1 MLSKISSPA
10 SGINRRG
17 TLRLLAGAF
26 GAAALPLARTFAQ
39 EKKAP
44 APTSTAPAITT
55 APLAGKL
62 SLITGA
68 GGNIA
73 LLAGDDGSLVV
84 DSGLADLATGTAA
97 ELAKAG
103 PLALLV
109 NTHWHFDHAG
119 GNERLARA
127 GARIIA
133 TENCRTRL
141 ASEQK
146 VEALGKTFP
155 PSPPSARPLV
165 TFTHETTLHLNDE
178 RIRLVPI
185 PPAHTDGDV
194 FVRFE
199 TANVLHL
206 GDTFFHG
213 SYPFIDYSSGGW
225 TGGMVAAAK
234 TALTL
239 TDATTK
245 IIPGHGP
252 VATQADLKA
261 YLAFLETVH
270 ERLAKVK
277 AAGKSVDEAVAAAP
291 FKDFDAKL
299 GGGFLKPEQFT
310 RFAYESLLRH
320 RSKATLCGFPAAH
333 CCSFDPL

>member
-1 MLSKISSPA
+1 MDANTFLRPVGIKRRESLRMLA
-10 SGINRRG
+10 V
-17 TLRLLAGAF
+17 AV
-26 GAAALPLARTFAQ
+26 GAAALPHTRALAE

-44 APTSTAPAITT
+44 EPAPAAPAITAT
-55 APLAGKL
+55 PLAGKL

-73 LLAGDDGSLVV
+73 LLASDDGSLVV

-103 PLALLV
+103 PVALLV

-133 TENCRTRL
+133 SENCRVRL
-141 ASEQK
+141 SSSHKLEP
-146 VEALGKTFP
+146 LGMSFP
-155 PSPPSARPLV
+155 PSPPKALPIV
-165 TFTHETTLHLNDE
+165 TFTQETTLHLGGE

-199 TANVLHL
+199 NANVLHL
-206 GDTFFHG
+206 GDTFFNG
-213 SYPFIDYSSGGW
+213 VYPFIDYSSGGW
-225 TGGMVAAAK
+225 IGGMVAAAK
-234 TALTL
+234 TALAL
-239 TDATTK
+239 TDGATK

-252 VATQADLKA
+252 VATQDD
-261 YLAFLETVH
+261 Y
-270 ERLAKVK
+270 
-277 AAGKSVDEAVAAAP
+277 
-291 FKDFDAKL
+291 
-299 GGGFLKPEQFT
+299 
-310 RFAYESLLRH
+310 
-320 RSKATLCGFPAAH
+320 KATWLSWRLSTNVSRSCKLPGKPPMKP
-333 CCSFDPL
+333 SRPLL

>member
-1 MLSKISSPA
+1 
-10 SGINRRG
+10 
-17 TLRLLAGAF
+17 
-26 GAAALPLARTFAQ
+26 
-39 EKKAP
+39 
-44 APTSTAPAITT
+44 
-55 APLAGKL
+55 
-62 SLITGA
+62 
-68 GGNIA
+68 IA

-127 GARIIA
+127 GARIVA
-133 TENCRTRL
+133 TENCRSRL

-146 VEALGKTFP
+146 VEALAMTFP
-155 PSPPSARPLV
+155 PAAMSARPVV
-165 TFTHETTLHLNDE
+165 TFTQETTLHLNGE

-213 SYPFIDYSSGGW
+213 VYPFIDYSSGGW
-225 TGGMVAAAK
+225 IGGMVAAVK

-245 IIPGHGP
+245 IIPGHGA
-252 VATQADLKA
+252 VASQADLKG
-261 YLAFLETVH
+261 YLTFLETAH
-270 ERLAKVK
+270 ERLAKLK
-277 AAGKSVDEAVAAAP
+277 AAGKSADEAVAAAP
-291 FKDFDAKL
+291 FKDFDEKL
-299 GGGFLKPEQFT
+299 GGGFLKPEQFA
-310 RFAYESLLRH
+310 RIAYEGLLRH
-320 RSKATLCGFPAAH
+320 RE
-333 CCSFDPL
+333 